1 MLSVMNIHPGVVMPQ
16 DVSIQKREGEDGD
29 YEWAEVTNL
38 WSGNPDRFY
47 FAPAREV
54 DGEHKRAFARVTA
67 FHNPEHSDQPVIYS
81 LIFFDEDAEMINE
94 LLIQQMNK
102 ARFRLE
108 GTFNLREYEDKDG
121 ETRYSQD
128 IICKSGAIVS
138 LKPYYPRYN
147 GGKGIG
153 TNPEAGKAQAAPP
166 VEEPKGYVQDQA
178 HEDDV
183 AGPVPPSE
191 DNPF

>member
-1 MLSVMNIHPGVVMPQ
+1 MLSVMNIPASTVMPQ
-16 DVSIQKREGEDGD
+16 DVSISRRESADGE

-47 FAPAREV
+47 YAPAREV
-54 DGEHKRAFARVTA
+54 DGEAKRAFARVTA

-94 LLIQQMNK
+94 QLIIPQNK

-108 GTFNLREYEDKDG
+108 GTFNLREYEVDG
-121 ETRYSQD
+121 ESRYSQD

-138 LKPYYPRYN
+138 IKPYYPRYN
-147 GGKGIG
+147 GGKGVG
-153 TNPEAGKAQAAPP
+153 TNPEAGEAQF
-166 VEEPKGYVQDQA
+166 VSDMA

-183 AGPVPPSE
+183 AGPVQPSE
-191 DNPF
+191 DAPF